1 MFKARGRGK
10 LFNQIMDNK
19 FVPFD
24 ITAGTRAQF
33 RELSEEKG
41 IPNVLEQSY
50 DTLMSMK
57 EAFGDTPLNK
67 KIKIKKED
75 YLHGR
80 KDKRKDLPSWYKEG
94 QSQAPLPATPTPKVA
109 KIPAQINQQTG
120 LTRTEAALLSPEEQV
135 IARRT

>member
-1 MFKARGRGK
+1 
-10 LFNQIMDNK
+10 MDNQ
-19 FVPFD
+19 FIPFD
-24 ITAGTRAQF
+24 ITVGTRAQF

-57 EAFGDTPLNK
+57 EAFRDTPLNK

-75 YLHGR
+75 FLHGR

-109 KIPAQINQQTG
+109 QLPTKTNPQTG
-120 LTRTEAALLSPEEQV
+120 LTQTESALLSPSEQV